1 VTIRAWAGV
10 SRGPAGMLR
19 GPDDPRD
26 PTAMRREDLAYL
38 PLVIVLA
45 LPVLACV
52 LLMLIEPGINR
63 SLFFSAIKTGIILVV
78 VGGALCF
85 VASRLAARSDS

>member
-1 VTIRAWAGV
+1 
-10 SRGPAGMLR
+10 
-19 GPDDPRD
+19 
-26 PTAMRREDLAYL
+26 MRREDLAYL
-38 PLVIVLA
+38 PLAIVLA

-52 LLMLIEPGINR
+52 LIMLIEPGINR
-63 SLFFSAIKTGIILVV
+63 SLFVAAIKTGVILVV